1 MFDRL
6 KRKEKRKEKV
16 LILGLGGV
24 GFYLARRLQYEE
36 YAVTA
41 IEPDPERYRY
51 GDESLDIR
59 LIRGEAMDIDCWR
72 EADAG
77 SMACVICV
85 TDNDAVNMMAARIA
99 DKFGIAYKI
108 VRVHSLQFGTPGAL
122 LSAEDLKTNLL
133 INPEEMVAQEIS
145 RLIKLS
151 HGNEVIDIADGQ
163 IQVMAARVTEDSQF
177 ANCKL
182 KDISTRYAD
191 FVFRVVAV
199 ARGITTIIPHG
210 DLEILPRDQI
220 VVMIGASH
228 LPELMEIAGVPRGVG
243 QRVMIVGGG
252 LVGRRVAELLEKS
265 VDVILIEKKPELAR
279 ELAGI
284 LGSVE
289 VLHGDGSNAD
299 VLGMAGV
306 QDVDTFISTTG
317 RNETNIM
324 SSLLAKNLMVQKKN
338 GNATGSGSEKTIALV
353 SKEDYQVLASTIGL
367 DITLN
372 KKIMAASEIMKH
384 IRRSELISAAHLHG
398 FDAEVVELVAA
409 ANSPVTKKPLSRLDA
424 SYHGMLLIGAVYR
437 DDVWQVAVGDTH
449 IGAGD
454 RVIGVCL
461 SNHLKEL
468 RQLFG
473 V

>member
-1 MFDRL
+1 MFER
-6 KRKEKRKEKV
+6 RKKKEKV

-41 IEPDPERYRY
+41 IEPDPERYKY

-72 EADAG
+72 EADAE

-85 TDNDAVNMMAARIA
+85 TDNDAVNMMSARIA
-99 DKFGIAYKI
+99 DEFGIPYKI
-108 VRVHSLQFGTPGAL
+108 VRVHSLQFGMPESL
-122 LSAEDLKTNLL
+122 LSAEDLKIDLL
-133 INPEEMVAQEIS
+133 IYPEEMVAQEIS
-145 RLIKLS
+145 RLIKLR

-163 IQVMAARVTEDSQF
+163 IQVLAARITDESQF
-177 ANCKL
+177 ANEKL
-182 KDISTRYAD
+182 KDISVKYPD
-191 FVFRVVAV
+191 FVFRVVAI

-210 DLEILPRDQI
+210 DLEILPRDQV
-220 VVMIGASH
+220 VVMTGSSN
-228 LPELMEIAGVPRGVG
+228 LPAMMEIAGVPQGVG
-243 QRVMIVGGG
+243 QRVLIVGGG
-252 LVGRRVAELLEKS
+252 LIGRRVAELLEKS
-265 VDVILIEKKPELAR
+265 VDVSLIEIDANR
-279 ELAGI
+279 AQELAGQF
-284 LGSVE
+284 STVE

-299 VLGMAGV
+299 VLSLAGV
-306 QDVDTFISTTG
+306 QEVDTFISTTG

-324 SSLLAKNLMVQKKN
+324 SSLLAKNLMAGKKN
-338 GNATGSGSEKTIALV
+338 GDNGGSGSEKTIALV

-367 DITLN
+367 DLALN

-409 ANSPVTKKPLSRLDA
+409 PNAPITKKPLSKLD
-424 SYHGMLLIGAVYR
+424 SSHHGKLLIGAVYR
-437 DDVWQVAVGDTH
+437 DDVWKIAVGDTH
-449 IGAGD
+449 IAEGE
-454 RVIGVCL
+454 RVICVCL
-461 SNHLKEL
+461 SNELKQLRHL
-468 RQLFG
+468 FA